1 MNQLWVLPE
10 QAGEPAGYKF
20 YPALSG
26 TLQRVYGG
34 EDQTETFA
42 ARTIL
47 DVGLLNDGQTHP
59 TAGEFLAFLVQGKG
73 TADGVA
79 VEEGDLIRGRDVND
93 LTIALFG
100 APADADN
107 VKGRLDQGF
116 TEIIFGLPQSEP
128 DKVLAQLDKIT
139 AVVEQVR

>member
-1 MNQLWVLPE
+1 MPIGG
-10 QAGEPAGYKF
+10 AG
-20 YPALSG
+20 SG
-26 TLQRVYGG
+26 GMESLK
-34 EDQTETFA
+34 A
-42 ARTIL
+42 AC
-47 DVGLLNDGQTHP
+47 D
-59 TAGEFLAFLVQGKG
+59 K
-73 TADGVA
+73 
-79 VEEGDLIRGRDVND
+79 RGRDVKD

-128 DKVLAQLDKIT
+128 DKVLAQLDKIA